1 MITIAID
8 PGVQHCGVAVLNDFD
23 QRLRRLSDLTGLA
36 RIRTPPRVVW
46 AGLVRH
52 ESKAEHTPAWA
63 RRLADSVRLAVVT
76 RAGPGGPI
84 DRATA
89 RDVGEWRLIVEVPR
103 IYPAAQQ
110 KGDQNDLIAVAG
122 VAYACAGAFGWI
134 PFENVQQVYPREWKG
149 TIDADT
155 TIARVKERLAAGDA
169 VPDACPESLEHNV
182 YDAIGI
188 GLWSVGRFDRKRVI
202 VR

>member
-8 PGVQHCGVAVLNDFD
+8 PGVQHCGVAV
-23 QRLRRLSDLTGLA
+23 
-36 RIRTPPRVVW
+36 IRGGEGRTLKW

-52 ESKAEHTPAWA
+52 ERQAEHSLAWA
-63 RRLADSVRLAVVT
+63 RRLADSVRLAVRT
-76 RAGPGGPI
+76 RFAIGTPSL
-84 DRATA
+84 
-89 RDVGEWRLIVEVPR
+89 WRLVVEVPR
-103 IYPAAQQ
+103 IYPAARQ

-122 VAYACAGAFGWI
+122 VAYACAGAFGFI
-134 PFENVQQVYPREWKG
+134 PFENVQQVYPRDWKG

-155 TIARVKERLAAGDA
+155 TIARVKERLGAGDA
-169 VPDACPESLEHNV
+169 VPDECPKSLEHNV